1 LKKGTITYA
10 LFILLFSMG
19 VLASEIILT
28 RIFSVIFW
36 YHFGFLILSSA
47 MLGFGIGGV
56 LIRLYGVKLER
67 YTQPHIMVTAS
78 LLSGLALVTALV
90 IITHN
95 PFYSSDPGQSPG
107 TMALY
112 MGLEIF
118 TGAMALVFPFTMMG
132 AVIIHIL
139 QRNKEHVAFYYAAN
153 LAGSGLGC
161 LWALFLLDNGGGLT
175 GLLSVAAL
183 LIASGALLA
192 WPDLKKLAGISM
204 IASLVIVLLLPYAN
218 LIFPLKSP
226 QGKPATRIRDDR
238 IKLSEWTSLSKV
250 DFFEETN
257 ADDHGFGLWGLSSEF
272 KGNLPERMGILI
284 DYWAY
289 TTMLRHKD
297 TPGYY
302 DFMDDLPMNAMYS
315 ITKDNPNMLIIGSG
329 GGMDIRSGL
338 IHGARHIDAVEI
350 NPSIFKGL
358 TRTFADYSG
367 GVYQDPRVNAH
378 LAEGRRFLE
387 SSRDHYDLI
396 QLSGV
401 DTCSSTQAGAFALS
415 ENFLY
420 TREAFNQFYNHLTPQ
435 GLLSLTHWFIP
446 SAKGYPRF
454 SLRLFC
460 LALSALE
467 DQGIKSPEK
476 NILFFQSKR
485 FAILLAKQHPFS
497 PEEIKTIA
505 DIADQKGYSFLY
517 RPDKVIFT
525 AMKFYS
531 YVKARDK
538 EAWINDYPY
547 QVSPPTDDS
556 PFYFEN
562 RKLKNIFSSGDY
574 ISGYSRFDGQTILV
588 LLLGEMILA
597 SLILIIFSFRLEK
610 NRPDIPGWLYF
621 FCIGMGFML
630 VEVSFSQQLILFLG
644 HPFYAL
650 SVVLFSIL
658 MFSGIGSFVSE
669 RLSTR
674 VPGSA
679 LLLILSL
686 LLVVQSLFGLHLIRS
701 LMGIQSNMVRIMI
714 SVVLIAFPAFFMGT
728 AFPLG
733 VSQLNRAGKHESL
746 GIYWAW
752 NSVASVT
759 AAIIAILMA
768 IEYGFHTVM
777 ITAALCYLISACL
790 FPRLNKP

>member
-1 LKKGTITYA
+1 
-10 LFILLFSMG
+10 
-19 VLASEIILT
+19 
-28 RIFSVIFW
+28 
-36 YHFGFLILSSA
+36 
-47 MLGFGIGGV
+47 
-56 LIRLYGVKLER
+56 
-67 YTQPHIMVTAS
+67 
-78 LLSGLALVTALV
+78 
-90 IITHN
+90 
-95 PFYSSDPGQSPG
+95 
-107 TMALY
+107 
-112 MGLEIF
+112 
-118 TGAMALVFPFTMMG
+118 
-132 AVIIHIL
+132 
-139 QRNKEHVAFYYAAN
+139 
-153 LAGSGLGC
+153 
-161 LWALFLLDNGGGLT
+161 
-175 GLLSVAAL
+175 
-183 LIASGALLA
+183 
-192 WPDLKKLAGISM
+192 
-204 IASLVIVLLLPYAN
+204 
-218 LIFPLKSP
+218 
-226 QGKPATRIRDDR
+226 
-238 IKLSEWTSLSKV
+238 
-250 DFFEETN
+250 
-257 ADDHGFGLWGLSSEF
+257 
-272 KGNLPERMGILI
+272 
-284 DYWAY
+284 
-289 TTMLRHKD
+289 
-297 TPGYY
+297 
-302 DFMDDLPMNAMYS
+302 
-315 ITKDNPNMLIIGSG
+315 
-329 GGMDIRSGL
+329 
-338 IHGARHIDAVEI
+338 
-350 NPSIFKGL
+350 
-358 TRTFADYSG
+358 
-367 GVYQDPRVNAH
+367 
-378 LAEGRRFLE
+378 GRRFLE